1 MKRST
6 KKAGALSLVI
16 ALGTGLAALA
26 GWALDN
32 TDKSD
37 DDVEEKKTEEK
48 SEEKAIEDEEL
59 AEMAGEISDSEEND

>member
-26 GWALDN
+26 GWTLDN
-32 TDKSD
+32 TDRSD

>member
-26 GWALDN
+26 GWTLDN
-32 TDKSD
+32 TDGS
-37 DDVEEKKTEEK
+37 DDVEEKKTKEK
-48 SEEKAIEDEEL
+48 SEEEADDEETL
-59 AEMAGEISDSEEND
+59 TPKEIIDPEEK